1 MLQPP
6 ILRLKGSSRK
16 LDEIAGELGVYGI
29 VDRNF
34 RWQGASV
41 SSQNRT
47 HSAPQAHRLPRPSSL
62 SAASLSCSENYLI
75 VATGST
81 RAYLGHEE
89 WAQAAP
95 GLRALDDALSILRRV
110 LLAFE
115 AAEMESD
122 QEQVLLHR
130 LLPPNFHDTILTIAM
145 SILDQ
150 ACEQCSRR
158 FRSCSWMPASI
169 PPSPQPAAGMRSL
182 PDAGRS
188 RPELVPDRP

>member
-1 MLQPP
+1 MQAGP
-6 ILRLKGSSRK
+6 KDSRGIATVEFFDGPHDPLTLFGPLNV
-16 LDEIAGELGVYGI
+16 LDV
-29 VDRNF
+29 
-34 RWQGASV
+34 
-41 SSQNRT
+41 
-47 HSAPQAHRLPRPSSL
+47 
-62 SAASLSCSENYLI
+62 
-75 VATGST
+75 
-81 RAYLGHEE
+81 
-89 WAQAAP
+89 
-95 GLRALDDALSILRRV
+95 RALDEVLSILRRV
-110 LLAFE
+110 LLAFD